1 MGTILKNKS
10 NSPKCYVLS
19 APQHAGDL
27 PAVRVAVPS
36 ERYDPTTGAR
46 EVKMVRRNLPTS
58 VSLMPKGVEGDTS
71 APLPDWVR
79 GIKQIVDDLRS
90 GDVVL
95 EDVADP
101 EPAAAEAALAPS
113 PAETEQP
120 ARVRRGDK

>member
-1 MGTILKNKS
+1 M
-10 NSPKCYVLS
+10 
-19 APQHAGDL
+19 
-27 PAVRVAVPS
+27 RVAVPS

-79 GIKQIVDDLRS
+79 GIKQIADDLRS
-90 GDVVL
+90 GAIVL

-101 EPAAAEAALAPS
+101 TPAADAALAPS